1 MHPHLTHTPSSDL
14 LVKAGDPRQS
24 VPTVVRLRAEAGAE
38 DPHEHEENVGAEDK
52 ETGGERDQVCSSGEK
67 TRAAGGTRGGGDY
80 IFRESIATMFS
91 VAAPLEYTRYM
102 WGKGSLASLPGLPG
116 HRTTLKEK

>member
-1 MHPHLTHTPSSDL
+1 MNT
-14 LVKAGDPRQS
+14 KKMWGR
-24 VPTVVRLRAEAGAE
+24 
-38 DPHEHEENVGAEDK
+38 
-52 ETGGERDQVCSSGEK
+52 K
-67 TRAAGGTRGGGDY
+67 TRKPAVKGTKSAAAEKKHARQVGHVGGGIY